1 MNRQETLEVG
11 GRIREIRER
20 RELSQRA
27 LAELSG
33 LSANAI
39 SRIERGES
47 SPTVST
53 LHRLATALSVPITE
67 FFQAHAEATTI
78 VMRRN
83 RRPRSRGEGILIE
96 SLGVGLPAQQ
106 LEPFLMTLAPGA
118 SGGEEPIVHAG
129 EEFAYCIEGEVEYMV
144 GEEWYRLDSGDSI
157 LFRASQPHLFRN
169 TNVQIA
175 KVLFV
180 LQARYEE
187 IQMTRQHHL
196 MMLERS

>member
-1 MNRQETLEVG
+1 MSEQEIPGVG
-11 GRIREIRER
+11 GRIREIRE
-20 RELSQRA
+20 EQGISQRS
-27 LAELSG
+27 LAKHSG

-47 SPTVST
+47 SPTVSS

-67 FFQAHAEATTI
+67 FFQAHAEAPTI
-78 VMRRN
+78 VVRRN
-83 RRPRSRGEGILIE
+83 RRRRSRGEGILIE

-118 SGGEEPIVHAG
+118 SGGEEPIVHSG
-129 EEFAYCIEGEVEYMV
+129 EEFAFCVEGEVEYLV
-144 GEEWYRLDSGDSI
+144 GEEWHRLEYGDSI
-157 LFRASQPHLFRN
+157 LFRASQPHMFRN

-180 LQARYEE
+180 IQARVEE
-187 IQMTRQHHL
+187 IPATRQQHL